1 MASFW
6 TKLPPDPQKEVGKKN
21 AVWSGVN
28 SFNKIKC
35 ISRLQKNN
43 PSVMNAKIHFITFK
57 RTFQSVMLL
66 EKMIISEI
74 SSTNRNFAGP

>member
-28 SFNKIKC
+28 SFNEIKC
-35 ISRLQKNN
+35 ISRLLKNN
-43 PSVMNAKIHFITFK
+43 RSVMNAKI
-57 RTFQSVMLL
+57 QSVMLL

-74 SSTNRNFAGP
+74 SSINRNFAGP